1 MGRASPP
8 PLPTNPPCAA
18 KAAAPTIT
26 APAASDIH
34 FILPAIFSL
43 PASLHFVE
51 TEGLARPD
59 GLGPGLAVPEV
70 NIEQM
75 VALRLAKAG
84 DDARHAHKFC
94 ETVTCRI
101 VTRPDENEW
110 GDSNAS
116 LGDANPAGERGRE

>member
-43 PASLHFVE
+43 PASLHIVE

-59 GLGPGLAVPEV
+59 GLGPGLAVPAV

-75 VALRLAKAG
+75 VELRLAKAG
-84 DDARHAHKFC
+84 DAPRLGRQFYA
-94 ETVTCRI
+94 TVACRL
-101 VTRPDENEW
+101 VTRPGAHECE
-110 GDSNAS
+110 ARTTR
-116 LGDANPAGERGRE
+116 LGTAKP

>member
-43 PASLHFVE
+43 PASLHIVE

-75 VALRLAKAG
+75 VELRGCA
-84 DDARHAHKFC
+84 
-94 ETVTCRI
+94 E
-101 VTRPDENEW
+101 
-110 GDSNAS
+110 AS
-116 LGDANPAGERGRE
+116 LRGAQDGHLALARL

>member
-43 PASLHFVE
+43 PASLHIVE

-59 GLGPGLAVPEV
+59 GLGPGMAVPAW
-70 NIEQM
+70 NIE
-75 VALRLAKAG
+75 K
-84 DDARHAHKFC
+84 H
-94 ETVTCRI
+94 
-101 VTRPDENEW
+101 
-110 GDSNAS
+110 
-116 LGDANPAGERGRE
+116 GREWCKERECTDEWSVAGGGLLKKRKAKSK